1 MNSKIDQAVGGIKK
15 AVGDATGNEKMQA
28 EGMAQKTKG
37 QAGSQMHNAGQHVEQ
52 GKQDMKDRLSGN
64 TNERMGGSLNNNERM
79 GGNLNNDN
87 WGTH

>member
-37 QAGSQMHNAGQHVEQ
+37 QAG
-52 GKQDMKDRLSGN
+52 KQDMKDRLSGN